1 VRMASGT
8 RVPVED
14 RHVMVRRE
22 KVEAT

>member
-8 RVPVED
+8 RVPVVD
-14 RHVMVRRE
+14 RHIMVRRE